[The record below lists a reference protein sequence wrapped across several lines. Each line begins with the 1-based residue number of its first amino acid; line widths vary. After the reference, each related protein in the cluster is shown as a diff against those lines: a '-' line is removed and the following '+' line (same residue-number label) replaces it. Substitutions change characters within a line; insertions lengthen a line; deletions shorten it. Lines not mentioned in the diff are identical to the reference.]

1 VAVTKVFQML
11 EALVV
16 AVVAEMV
23 QSVEMELRVKAIMA
37 AMRQRVREQ
46 LTIAAVVVVELGLLA
61 VTLRIMKVDTAAM
74 ERTATSQ
81 ER

>member
-1 VAVTKVFQML
+1 VPVTKVFQML

-23 QSVEMELRVKAIMA
+23 RSVAMELRVKAIMA

-46 LTIAAVVVVELGLLA
+46 RTIAVVVVAELGLLA

-74 ERTATSQ
+74 GRTATLQ